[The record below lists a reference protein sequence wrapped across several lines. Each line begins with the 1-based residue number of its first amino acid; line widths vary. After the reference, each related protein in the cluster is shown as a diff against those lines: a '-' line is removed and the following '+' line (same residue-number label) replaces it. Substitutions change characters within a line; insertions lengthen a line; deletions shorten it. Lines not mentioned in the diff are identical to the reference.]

1 MLNCLLKLHDEEI
14 KKKIKVPV
22 EATEE
27 IKNIACRGSWKTRA
41 FRELNSGLL
50 AP

>member
-1 MLNCLLKLHDEEI
+1 MLNCPLKLHDEEI

-27 IKNIACRGSWKTRA
+27 I
-41 FRELNSGLL
+41 
-50 AP
+50 